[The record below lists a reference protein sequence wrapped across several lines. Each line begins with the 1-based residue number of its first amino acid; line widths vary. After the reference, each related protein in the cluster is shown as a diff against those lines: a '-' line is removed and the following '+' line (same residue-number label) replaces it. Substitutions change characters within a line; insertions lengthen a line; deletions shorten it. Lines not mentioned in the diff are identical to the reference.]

1 MSDWITTPGG
11 GEKKKIFWNHHLG
24 ETHSQKAT
32 IWHGGCQF
40 LIDFIWLK
48 EVDYKPTIPHSGSFN
63 NGAITRVYTQPF
75 NTFYGNSLVK
85 QQFKA
90 TLPHPSSFTPAF
102 SLQKGAV
109 TYLILDSK
117 EKLQLDHGCWLCGKY
132 WDSKDLVLTL
142 NKNAQVGVSSNVQHV
157 GSAGGVCPAWNNV
170 DCDYM
175 WWVSAAVCCS
185 CNHGVD
191 FMVFFHIK
199 CVFFRSRLHI
209 MFSDAI
215 DHWMFWQCPNVSFF
229 RQIWR
234 KNQQPPVIYSVSIWH
249 DLPCMLFGGVWLG
262 ASCCGKVQ
270 LRSIEMCA
278 SAKNISCLAPRC
290 VQLQRTSVA

>member
-1 MSDWITTPGG
+1 M
-11 GEKKKIFWNHHLG
+11 
-24 ETHSQKAT
+24 
-32 IWHGGCQF
+32 
-40 LIDFIWLK
+40 
-48 EVDYKPTIPHSGSFN
+48 DYKPTIPHSGSFN

-157 GSAGGVCPAWNNV
+157 ASYADVTEPILLLWGSE
-170 DCDYM
+170 
-175 WWVSAAVCCS
+175 SLTKI
-185 CNHGVD
+185 
-191 FMVFFHIK
+191 F
-199 CVFFRSRLHI
+199 
-209 MFSDAI
+209 
-215 DHWMFWQCPNVSFF
+215 
-229 RQIWR
+229 
-234 KNQQPPVIYSVSIWH
+234 
-249 DLPCMLFGGVWLG
+249 
-262 ASCCGKVQ
+262 KV
-270 LRSIEMCA
+270 R
-278 SAKNISCLAPRC
+278 
-290 VQLQRTSVA
+290 V